1 MDELEAMRARK
12 LQQLQAQQQAQ
23 QDTQRQLQVQEAM
36 RQVNTLVQKFLTP
49 QAQGRLANLSMV
61 DQELVQKLKIYLAQ
75 LYASGQ
81 LKQLDDAQLKQILM
95 KLKSSQKD
103 ITIKRLSK

>member
-1 MDELEAMRARK
+1 MDELEAIRARK
-12 LQQLQAQQQAQ
+12 LQQMQHQQMQQQEMQ
-23 QDTQRQLQVQEAM
+23 KQLQVQEAM
-36 RQVNTLVQKFLTP
+36 RQVNSLVDKFLTP
-49 QAQGRLANLSMV
+49 QAKDRLANLSLV